1 MLCNS
6 NCLKVYSKGVLLMF
20 FLISFKQLSAQKLI
34 DYLDVA
40 SKNFSPELNDVSI
53 TENPSTQLEFGY
65 FVDPQYTISGAQKA
79 YIGINQKIPWLGKS
93 AAYIKAQKHSV
104 LQQKYEIE
112 QQKEVLKFNVKES
125 YYQLYNLKNKKDAYV
140 ILSDKLRKHIE
151 NQEKDTLIT
160 SAKAV
165 LKLFERKQ
173 QLTNIIEKLQLVEG
187 DYQNVLIR
195 FNSLLKQ
202 DSFQKI
208 ELPLEL
214 AMPDQDQ
221 AISFSDSYESP
232 LFLAYENQLN
242 GLRQAQKYKNKWLPN
257 LSLGIRFTQ
266 VTDDENLFVQ
276 LPSQNLIE
284 PRLQLQ
290 WDLFS
295 KKGEIISKQDI
306 ETRIEQKV
314 FDISSLLQENI
325 NEQVSA
331 RISYFSALE
340 KKGQLV
346 KLKSELLEKNV
357 SLNSDELF
365 QLEFLETNYGIEEIQ
380 AVTNYY
386 ISSSKMLL
394 YQ

>member
-125 YYQLYNLKNKKDAYV
+125 YYQLYNLKNQKDAYV

-202 DSFQKI
+202 DSFQEV

-295 KKGEIISKQDI
+295 KKGETISKQDI

-340 KKGQLV
+340 KKEQLV

>member
-125 YYQLYNLKNKKDAYV
+125 YYQLYNLKNQKDAYV